1 MAMTLVVILGGL
13 LVALGLF
20 GLGYCVRA
28 GLRIRRDKPEPG
40 TVNAR
45 LQQLVAINLGS
56 VCLAALGLGL
66 IVVGLVLGR

>member
-1 MAMTLVVILGGL
+1 MILLAILGGV
-13 LVALGLF
+13 LVAAGLF

-28 GLRIRRDKPEPG
+28 GLVIRRDKPDPE
-40 TVNAR
+40 VVKAR

-66 IVVGLVLGR
+66 IVVGLMLNR